1 MDRKLRK
8 FAALLAVLCLTLTG
22 CNLIGVD
29 PLMQI
34 AEDRAA
40 VSDVY
45 ETVLA
50 EYDGG
55 TVTVADII
63 YDFNYQWSYYY
74 QLYAMAGMELDAET
88 VAMLRDSC
96 VDAAVER
103 AAQSAEA
110 ERRGIALT
118 EEELA
123 EAEQTARQLYDES
136 YASLLSQATDADE
149 DVRAARVEYELYASG
164 QDYETILA
172 YYTAEAL
179 NAKLREQEDAGI
191 TDPGEESIEQAYD
204 QRVESDEANYADSPA
219 SFESAMTSG
228 TLVTWMP
235 EGYRTVKH
243 ILVIPDESVLTP
255 YQEAKSE
262 LDTMQSELDS
272 LNEQLLAATDDD
284 PAEGEEAAD
293 PAALETQIAAQE
305 AAIAAAEEALQPL
318 ADACFADVQDTLD
331 EIQSRLDAGEDFQTL
346 IDEYGEDP
354 GMQNEPTATVGYY
367 VSADSTTWDTAF
379 RDAAML
385 LSNVGDVSEP
395 VLSMSG
401 VHIIRYES
409 DVTPGPVPLDDIRDQ
424 LFDEAL
430 TAAREEHYGAL
441 LDEWVAAI
449 HPVYHYDAWEP
460 LA

>member
-149 DVRAARVEYELYASG
+149 DVRAARTEYELYASG

-179 NAKLREQEDAGI
+179 NSKLREQEDAGI

-409 DVTPGPVPLDDIRDQ
+409 DVTPGPVPLDDVRDQ

>member
-74 QLYAMAGMELDAET
+74 QLYAMAGMELDEET

-149 DVRAARVEYELYASG
+149 DVRAARTEYELYASG

-179 NAKLREQEDAGI
+179 NSKLREQEDAGI

-409 DVTPGPVPLDDIRDQ
+409 DVTPGPVPLDDVRDQ

>member
-74 QLYAMAGMELDAET
+74 QLYAMAGMELDEET

-96 VDAAVER
+96 VDAAVQR
-103 AAQSAEA
+103 AAQGVEA

-149 DVRAARVEYELYASG
+149 DVRAARTEYELYASG

-179 NAKLREQEDAGI
+179 NSKLREQEDAGI

-262 LDTMQSELDS
+262 LDSMQTELDS

-284 PAEGEEAAD
+284 PAVCEEAAD
-293 PAALETQIAAQE
+293 PEALETQVPAPE
-305 AAIAAAEEALQPL
+305 ADIPAAEEELSIL

-385 LSNVGDVSEP
+385 LSNVGDISEP

-409 DVTPGPVPLDDIRDQ
+409 DVTPGPVPLDDVRDQ

>member
-8 FAALLAVLCLTLTG
+8 FAALLAALCLTLTG

-74 QLYAMAGMELDAET
+74 QLYAMAGMELDEET

-164 QDYETILA
+164 QDYETIRA

-318 ADACFADVQDTLD
+318 ADACLADVQDTLD

-409 DVTPGPVPLDDIRDQ
+409 DVTPGPVPLDDVRDQ

>member
-1 MDRKLRK
+1 MLIFERDIAIDMGTNDVLLFVRGKGVQVREPTIVAVDKYTGKLLKVGREAQK
-8 FAALLAVLCLTLTG
+8 MLGRTPASIVPIHPIA
-22 CNLIGVD
+22 NGV
-29 PLMQI
+29 I
-34 AEDRAA
+34 
-40 VSDVY
+40 SD
-45 ETVLA
+45 
-50 EYDGG
+50 YD
-55 TVTVADII
+55 
-63 YDFNYQWSYYY
+63 
-74 QLYAMAGMELDAET
+74 MT

-96 VDAAVER
+96 VDAAVQR
-103 AAQSAEA
+103 AAQGVEA

-149 DVRAARVEYELYASG
+149 DVRAARTEYELYASG

-179 NAKLREQEDAGI
+179 NSKLREQEDAGI

-395 VLSMSG
+395 VLDAVDS
-401 VHIIRYES
+401 
-409 DVTPGPVPLDDIRDQ
+409 
-424 LFDEAL
+424 A
-430 TAAREEHYGAL
+430 
-441 LDEWVAAI
+441 VAAA
-449 HPVYHYDAWEP
+449 VSAVWAAWEDCYE
-460 LA
+460 

>member
-74 QLYAMAGMELDAET
+74 QLYAMAGMELDEET

-103 AAQSAEA
+103 AAQNAEA

-179 NAKLREQEDAGI
+179 NSKLREQEDAGI

-346 IDEYGEDP
+346 SDEYGEDP

-409 DVTPGPVPLDDIRDQ
+409 DVTPGPVPLDDVRDQ

-430 TAAREEHYGAL
+430 TAAREEHYNAL

-449 HPVYHYDAWEP
+449 NPVYHYDAWEP

>member
-8 FAALLAVLCLTLTG
+8 FAALLAALCLTLTG

-74 QLYAMAGMELDAET
+74 QLYAMAGMELDEET

-262 LDTMQSELDS
+262 LDSMQSELDS

-318 ADACFADVQDTLD
+318 ADACLADVQDTLD

-409 DVTPGPVPLDDIRDQ
+409 DVTPGPVPLDDVRDQ

>member
-74 QLYAMAGMELDAET
+74 QLYAMAGMELDEET

-103 AAQSAEA
+103 AAQNAEA
-110 ERRGIALT
+110 ERRGLALT
-118 EEELA
+118 EKEIA
-123 EAEQTARQLYDES
+123 AAEQTARQLYDES

-149 DVRAARVEYELYASG
+149 DVRAARTEYELYASG
-164 QDYETILA
+164 QDYETVLA

-262 LDTMQSELDS
+262 LDSMQTELDS

-305 AAIAAAEEALQPL
+305 AAIAAAEEELSIL
-318 ADACFADVQDTLD
+318 ADACFADVQATLD
-331 EIQSRLDAGEDFQTL
+331 EIQARLDAGEDFQTL

-409 DVTPGPVPLDDIRDQ
+409 DVTPGPVPLDDVRDK

>member
-74 QLYAMAGMELDAET
+74 QLYAMAGMELDEET
-88 VAMLRDSC
+88 VTMLRDSC

-103 AAQSAEA
+103 AAQNAEA

-123 EAEQTARQLYDES
+123 AAEQTARQLYDES

-149 DVRAARVEYELYASG
+149 DVRAARTEYELYASG

-179 NAKLREQEDAGI
+179 NSKLREQEDAGI

-255 YQEAKSE
+255 YQEAKTE
-262 LDTMQSELDS
+262 LDSMQTELDS

-354 GMQNEPTATVGYY
+354 GMQSEPTATVGYY

-409 DVTPGPVPLDDIRDQ
+409 DVTPGPVPLDDVRDQ

>member
-409 DVTPGPVPLDDIRDQ
+409 DVTPGPVPLDDVRDQ

>member
-74 QLYAMAGMELDAET
+74 QLYAMAGMELDEET

-103 AAQSAEA
+103 AAQNAEA

-149 DVRAARVEYELYASG
+149 DVRAARTEYELYASG

-179 NAKLREQEDAGI
+179 NSKLREQEDAGI

-255 YQEAKSE
+255 Y
-262 LDTMQSELDS
+262 
-272 LNEQLLAATDDD
+272 N
-284 PAEGEEAAD
+284 
-293 PAALETQIAAQE
+293 
-305 AAIAAAEEALQPL
+305 
-318 ADACFADVQDTLD
+318 
-331 EIQSRLDAGEDFQTL
+331 
-346 IDEYGEDP
+346 
-354 GMQNEPTATVGYY
+354 
-367 VSADSTTWDTAF
+367 
-379 RDAAML
+379 
-385 LSNVGDVSEP
+385 
-395 VLSMSG
+395 
-401 VHIIRYES
+401 
-409 DVTPGPVPLDDIRDQ
+409 
-424 LFDEAL
+424 
-430 TAAREEHYGAL
+430 
-441 LDEWVAAI
+441 
-449 HPVYHYDAWEP
+449 
-460 LA
+460 

>member
-74 QLYAMAGMELDAET
+74 QLYAMAGMELDEET

-123 EAEQTARQLYDES
+123 AAEQTARQLYDES

-149 DVRAARVEYELYASG
+149 DVRAARTEYELYASG

-179 NAKLREQEDAGI
+179 NSKLREQEDAGI

-354 GMQNEPTATVGYY
+354 GMQSEPTATVGYY

-409 DVTPGPVPLDDIRDQ
+409 DVTPGPVPLDDVRDQ

>member
-8 FAALLAVLCLTLTG
+8 FAALLAALCLALTG

-74 QLYAMAGMELDAET
+74 QLYAMTGMELDAET

-103 AAQSAEA
+103 AAQNAEA

-164 QDYETILA
+164 QDYETVLA

-204 QRVESDEANYADSPA
+204 QHVESDEANYEGSPA

-409 DVTPGPVPLDDIRDQ
+409 DVTPGPVPLDDVRDQ

>member
-74 QLYAMAGMELDAET
+74 QLYAMAGMELDEET

-103 AAQSAEA
+103 AAQNAEA

-149 DVRAARVEYELYASG
+149 DVRAARTEYELYASG

-179 NAKLREQEDAGI
+179 NSKLREQEDAGI

-354 GMQNEPTATVGYY
+354 GMQSEPTATVGYY

-385 LSNVGDVSEP
+385 LSNVGDISEP

-409 DVTPGPVPLDDIRDQ
+409 DVTPGPVPLDDVRDQ

-430 TAAREEHYGAL
+430 TAAREEHYDAL

-449 HPVYHYDAWEP
+449 NPVYHYDAWEP

>member
-8 FAALLAVLCLTLTG
+8 FAALLAALCLALTG

-74 QLYAMAGMELDAET
+74 QLYAMAGMELDEET

-149 DVRAARVEYELYASG
+149 DVRAARTEYELYASG

-179 NAKLREQEDAGI
+179 NSKLREQEDAGI

-262 LDTMQSELDS
+262 LDTMRSELDS

-318 ADACFADVQDTLD
+318 ADACLADVQDTLD

-409 DVTPGPVPLDDIRDQ
+409 DVTPGPVPLDDVRDQ

-430 TAAREEHYGAL
+430 TAAREEHYDAL

-449 HPVYHYDAWEP
+449 NPVYHYDAWEP

>member
-74 QLYAMAGMELDAET
+74 QLYAMAGMELDEET

-149 DVRAARVEYELYASG
+149 DVRAARTEYELYASG
-164 QDYETILA
+164 QGLRDHPRLLYRRGPQLQ
-172 YYTAEAL
+172 TARAGGRRDHRSGRGEHRAGL
-179 NAKLREQEDAGI
+179 RPARRVRRGQLRGQPRQLRERHDQRHARHMDAGGL
-191 TDPGEESIEQAYD
+191 PHRQAHT
-204 QRVESDEANYADSPA
+204 RHPRRE
-219 SFESAMTSG
+219 
-228 TLVTWMP
+228 
-235 EGYRTVKH
+235 R
-243 ILVIPDESVLTP
+243 
-255 YQEAKSE
+255 
-262 LDTMQSELDS
+262 
-272 LNEQLLAATDDD
+272 
-284 PAEGEEAAD
+284 
-293 PAALETQIAAQE
+293 
-305 AAIAAAEEALQPL
+305 
-318 ADACFADVQDTLD
+318 ADALSGSQERAGQHAD
-331 EIQSRLDAGEDFQTL
+331 RA
-346 IDEYGEDP
+346 
-354 GMQNEPTATVGYY
+354 
-367 VSADSTTWDTAF
+367 
-379 RDAAML
+379 
-385 LSNVGDVSEP
+385 
-395 VLSMSG
+395 
-401 VHIIRYES
+401 
-409 DVTPGPVPLDDIRDQ
+409 
-424 LFDEAL
+424 
-430 TAAREEHYGAL
+430 
-441 LDEWVAAI
+441 
-449 HPVYHYDAWEP
+449 
-460 LA
+460 

>member
-74 QLYAMAGMELDAET
+74 QLYAMAGMELDEET

-123 EAEQTARQLYDES
+123 AAEQTARQLYDES

-179 NAKLREQEDAGI
+179 NSKLREQEDAGI

-409 DVTPGPVPLDDIRDQ
+409 DVTPGPVPLDDVRDQ

>member
-8 FAALLAVLCLTLTG
+8 FAALLAALCLTLTG

-74 QLYAMAGMELDAET
+74 QLYAMAGMELDEET

-409 DVTPGPVPLDDIRDQ
+409 DVTPGPVPLDDVRDQ

>member
-8 FAALLAVLCLTLTG
+8 FAALLAALCLTLTG

-74 QLYAMAGMELDAET
+74 QLYAMAGMELDEET

-235 EGYRTVKH
+235 EGYRTIKH

-409 DVTPGPVPLDDIRDQ
+409 DVTPGPVPLDDVRDQ

-441 LDEWVAAI
+441 LNEWVAAI

>member
-74 QLYAMAGMELDAET
+74 QLYAMTGMELDEET
-88 VAMLRDSC
+88 VTMLRDSC

-409 DVTPGPVPLDDIRDQ
+409 DVTPGPVPLDDVRDQ

>member
-34 AEDRAA
+34 DEDRAA

-74 QLYAMAGMELDAET
+74 QLYAMAGMELDEET

-149 DVRAARVEYELYASG
+149 DVRAARTEYELYASG

-179 NAKLREQEDAGI
+179 NSKLREQEDAGI

-262 LDTMQSELDS
+262 LDSMQTELDS

-318 ADACFADVQDTLD
+318 ADACLADVQDTLD

-409 DVTPGPVPLDDIRDQ
+409 DVTPGPVPLDDVRDQ

-430 TAAREEHYGAL
+430 TAAREEHYDAL

-449 HPVYHYDAWEP
+449 NPVYHYDAWEP

>member
-74 QLYAMAGMELDAET
+74 QLYAMAGMELDEET

-149 DVRAARVEYELYASG
+149 DVRAARTEYELYASG

-179 NAKLREQEDAGI
+179 NSKLREQEDAGI

-262 LDTMQSELDS
+262 LDSMQTELDS

-293 PAALETQIAAQE
+293 PEALETQIAAQE
-305 AAIAAAEEALQPL
+305 AAIAAAEEELSTL
-318 ADACFADVQDTLD
+318 ADACFADVQATLD
-331 EIQSRLDAGEDFQTL
+331 EIQARLDAGEDFQTL

-409 DVTPGPVPLDDIRDQ
+409 DVTPGPVPLDDVRDK

>member
-8 FAALLAVLCLTLTG
+8 FAALLAALCLALTG

-74 QLYAMAGMELDAET
+74 QLYAMAGMELDEET

-204 QRVESDEANYADSPA
+204 QRVESDEANYSDSPA

-409 DVTPGPVPLDDIRDQ
+409 DVTPGPVPLDDVRDQ

>member
-1 MDRKLRK
+1 
-8 FAALLAVLCLTLTG
+8 
-22 CNLIGVD
+22 
-29 PLMQI
+29 
-34 AEDRAA
+34 
-40 VSDVY
+40 
-45 ETVLA
+45 
-50 EYDGG
+50 
-55 TVTVADII
+55 
-63 YDFNYQWSYYY
+63 
-74 QLYAMAGMELDAET
+74 
-88 VAMLRDSC
+88 
-96 VDAAVER
+96 
-103 AAQSAEA
+103 
-110 ERRGIALT
+110 
-118 EEELA
+118 
-123 EAEQTARQLYDES
+123 
-136 YASLLSQATDADE
+136 
-149 DVRAARVEYELYASG
+149 
-164 QDYETILA
+164 
-172 YYTAEAL
+172 
-179 NAKLREQEDAGI
+179 
-191 TDPGEESIEQAYD
+191 
-204 QRVESDEANYADSPA
+204 
-219 SFESAMTSG
+219 MTSG

-354 GMQNEPTATVGYY
+354 GMQSEPTATVGYY

-385 LSNVGDVSEP
+385 LSNVGDISEP

-409 DVTPGPVPLDDIRDQ
+409 DVTPGPVPLDDVHDQ

>member
-74 QLYAMAGMELDAET
+74 QLYAMAGMELDEET

-103 AAQSAEA
+103 AAQNAEA

-149 DVRAARVEYELYASG
+149 DVRAARTEYELYASG

-179 NAKLREQEDAGI
+179 NSKLREQEDAGI

-409 DVTPGPVPLDDIRDQ
+409 DVTPGPVPLDDVRDQ

>member
-55 TVTVADII
+55 TVTVDDII

-103 AAQSAEA
+103 AAQNAEA

-149 DVRAARVEYELYASG
+149 DVRAARTEYELYASG

-179 NAKLREQEDAGI
+179 NSKLREQEDAGI

-318 ADACFADVQDTLD
+318 ADAFFADVQDTLD

-409 DVTPGPVPLDDIRDQ
+409 DVTPGPVPLDDVRDQ

>member
-74 QLYAMAGMELDAET
+74 QLYAMAGMELDEET

-96 VDAAVER
+96 VDAAVQR
-103 AAQSAEA
+103 AAQGAEA
-110 ERRGIALT
+110 ERRGLALT
-118 EEELA
+118 EEEIA
-123 EAEQTARQLYDES
+123 AAEQTARQLYDES

-149 DVRAARVEYELYASG
+149 DVRAARTEYELYASG

-179 NAKLREQEDAGI
+179 NSKLREQEDAGI

-305 AAIAAAEEALQPL
+305 AAIAAAEEELSIL
-318 ADACFADVQDTLD
+318 ADACFADVQATLD
-331 EIQSRLDAGEDFQTL
+331 EIRARLDAGEDFQTL

-354 GMQNEPTATVGYY
+354 GMQSKPTATVGYY

-409 DVTPGPVPLDDIRDQ
+409 DVTPGPVPLDDVRDQ

>member
-1 MDRKLRK
+1 M
-8 FAALLAVLCLTLTG
+8 
-22 CNLIGVD
+22 
-29 PLMQI
+29 
-34 AEDRAA
+34 
-40 VSDVY
+40 SDVY

-74 QLYAMAGMELDAET
+74 QLYAMAGMELDEET

-409 DVTPGPVPLDDIRDQ
+409 DVTPGPVPLDDVRDQ

-449 HPVYHYDAWEP
+449 SPVYHYDAWEP

>member
-74 QLYAMAGMELDAET
+74 QLYAMAGMELDEET

-149 DVRAARVEYELYASG
+149 DVRAARTEYELYASG

-179 NAKLREQEDAGI
+179 NSKLREQEDAGI

-262 LDTMQSELDS
+262 LDSMQTELDS

-318 ADACFADVQDTLD
+318 ADACLADVQDTLD

-409 DVTPGPVPLDDIRDQ
+409 DVTPGPVPLDDVRDQ

>member
-8 FAALLAVLCLTLTG
+8 FAALLAALCLTLTG

-74 QLYAMAGMELDAET
+74 QLYAMTGMELDEET
-88 VAMLRDSC
+88 VTMLRDSC

-123 EAEQTARQLYDES
+123 AAEQTARQLYDES

-149 DVRAARVEYELYASG
+149 DVRAARTEYELYASG

-179 NAKLREQEDAGI
+179 NSKLREQEDAGI

-409 DVTPGPVPLDDIRDQ
+409 DVTPGPVPLDDVRDQ

>member
-74 QLYAMAGMELDAET
+74 QLYAMAGMELDEET

-123 EAEQTARQLYDES
+123 AAEQTARQLYDES

-149 DVRAARVEYELYASG
+149 DVRAARTEYELYASG

-179 NAKLREQEDAGI
+179 NSKLREQEDAGI

-409 DVTPGPVPLDDIRDQ
+409 DVTPGPVPLDDVRDQ

>member
-74 QLYAMAGMELDAET
+74 QLYAMAGMELDEET

-110 ERRGIALT
+110 ERRGLALT

-149 DVRAARVEYELYASG
+149 DVRAARTEYELYASG
-164 QDYETILA
+164 QDYETVLA

-385 LSNVGDVSEP
+385 LSNVDDVSEP

-430 TAAREEHYGAL
+430 TTAREEHYGAL

>member
-74 QLYAMAGMELDAET
+74 QLYAMAGMELDEET

-96 VDAAVER
+96 VDAAVQR
-103 AAQSAEA
+103 AAQGVEA
-110 ERRGIALT
+110 ERRGLALT
-118 EEELA
+118 EEEIA
-123 EAEQTARQLYDES
+123 AAEQTARQLYDES

-179 NAKLREQEDAGI
+179 NSKLREQEDAGI

-262 LDTMQSELDS
+262 LDSMQTELDS

-293 PAALETQIAAQE
+293 PEALETQIAAQE
-305 AAIAAAEEALQPL
+305 AAIAAAEEELSSLCRRLLCRCAGHARRDTGASGRRRGLPDPHRRIRRGSGHAERADRHGGLLRFGGLHHLGHGLPRRGHAAEQRRRCLRAGIEHERRTHHPL
-318 ADACFADVQDTLD
+318 RKRRHPWPC
-331 EIQSRLDAGEDFQTL
+331 
-346 IDEYGEDP
+346 
-354 GMQNEPTATVGYY
+354 
-367 VSADSTTWDTAF
+367 
-379 RDAAML
+379 AA
-385 LSNVGDVSEP
+385 
-395 VLSMSG
+395 
-401 VHIIRYES
+401 
-409 DVTPGPVPLDDIRDQ
+409 
-424 LFDEAL
+424 
-430 TAAREEHYGAL
+430 
-441 LDEWVAAI
+441 
-449 HPVYHYDAWEP
+449 
-460 LA
+460 